1 VIEVYEENYILMN
14 YMGLDFGV
22 NFIGK

>member
-1 VIEVYEENYILMN
+1 VIEVYEDNYILMN

-22 NFIGK
+22 NFYW